1 MILNPWCENNKKI
14 KDINSS
20 HKTESRCEHSDGWG
34 REGESTAHHELW
46 EAFIDMQVK
55 ETYSLGTY
63 RDSGLRKDKCDG
75 GRGDSTWGR
84 IEGHY
89 VE

>member
-1 MILNPWCENNKKI
+1 MGEA
-14 KDINSS
+14 
-20 HKTESRCEHSDGWG
+20 E
-34 REGESTAHHELW
+34 RERAQPIMNYEKLLL
-46 EAFIDMQVK
+46 DMQVK
-55 ETYSLGTY
+55 ETYSLGAY